1 MPTVEM
7 LINMLTVNIRNKNRF
22 IATDRSRVNAITA
35 IEIKSR
41 LLLICIG
48 NGDTRKIPIYRSNI
62 KKVFF
67 CKSFIDFFFKIPNS
81 SGNSFSAGRSRKLIL
96 VPIIQS
102 LAQLE
107 KNYGKEGAEIIQDNV
122 QDTIFGGFAPNSQT
136 AEVLSKALGSRTVMS
151 GYISR
156 GKNDPSQ
163 TLQMVERPL
172 MTPDELKSIPKG
184 QFIVM
189 KTGTHPMRTRLRL
202 FLDWGITFGEPYVLP
217 ERAARKVAYA
227 SKQELEAAILGCHS
241 LQQRPQEAPATPA
254 TTPKN
259 RTQGREQEEWEKL
272 GPSTSIKGLKKPG
285 GEAT

>member
-1 MPTVEM
+1 M
-7 LINMLTVNIRNKNRF
+7 
-22 IATDRSRVNAITA
+22 
-35 IEIKSR
+35 
-41 LLLICIG
+41 
-48 NGDTRKIPIYRSNI
+48 
-62 KKVFF
+62 
-67 CKSFIDFFFKIPNS
+67 
-81 SGNSFSAGRSRKLIL
+81 
-96 VPIIQS
+96 
-102 LAQLE
+102 
-107 KNYGKEGAEIIQDNV
+107 
-122 QDTIFGGFAPNSQT
+122 
-136 AEVLSKALGSRTVMS
+136 LSKALGSRTVMS

-172 MTPDELKSIPKG
+172 MTPDELKSISKG

-202 FLDWGITFGEPYVLP
+202 FLDWGIRFGEPYQVP

-227 SKQELEAAILGCHS
+227 SKQELEAAILRCQS
-241 LQQRPQEAPATPA
+241 PQRPQEAPATPA
-254 TTPKN
+254 TPPKN